1 MKEIAKRKAKRAKRG
16 LGRLFK
22 LHAGKQ
28 YPAEWQGTAPFRLAL
43 RVNGKRIVQAL
54 LTPDGKPIFNRA
66 EAEQERLRLVGPA
79 LARDKVE
86 ALRAVQSKLAD
97 AQTELATAET
107 AAAPGIRV
115 ADAWDRF
122 EEDRTRPDSGES
134 TLEQYGFQFG
144 RFAKWIKETHPEAVT
159 LRDVTPD
166 MAAEYAA
173 NMGKAGFSGGT
184 QNKHLGLLRLVW
196 RILGDA
202 AGVTGD
208 PWAKIARRKDRPHN
222 RRELTPDELR
232 RICETATGELQ
243 ALLAV
248 GIYSG
253 LRLADAATLR
263 QSEVDMK
270 RGIIL
275 RVPAKTARTS
285 GKVVTLPMHPTLR
298 AVLAAQIELHPD
310 AEYILPETATEYNA
324 RRDTVTDRVQSHLW
338 ENGIACHAP
347 GTGFQLKK
355 NDDGNPV
362 RDEKNGRVILEPTG
376 KRAVLSCGFHSLR
389 HSFVSLCRS
398 AGASLSVVES
408 LVGHSNPTMTRLYS
422 HVGEVEA
429 ARAVALLPSV
439 TGAKIEPR
447 REPLPAWARELV
459 ATLTAKNVKAVK
471 AELLKVTP

>member
-1 MKEIAKRKAKRAKRG
+1 M
-16 LGRLFK
+16 FK

-28 YPAEWQGTAPFRLAL
+28 YPPEWQGTAPFYLAL
-43 RVNGKRIVQAL
+43 GTGKTRSVQAL
-54 LTPDGKPIFNRA
+54 KTPDGKPIYSRA
-66 EAEQERLRLVGPA
+66 DAEQERLRLVGPT

-86 ALRAVQSKLAD
+86 ALRAIQSKLAD

-107 AAAPGIRV
+107 AAAAGVRI

-122 EEDRTRPDSGES
+122 TENETRPDSGDS
-134 TLEQYGFQFG
+134 TLAQYGFQFA
-144 RFAKWIKETHPEAVT
+144 RFARWITEKHPAAVT
-159 LRDVTPD
+159 LRDVTPGT
-166 MAAEYAA
+166 AAEYASDLGA
-173 NMGKAGFSGGT
+173 AGFSGGT
-184 QNKHLGLLRLVW
+184 INKHLGLLRLVW

-208 PWAKIARRKDRPHN
+208 PWAKITRRKDRPHN

-243 ALLAV
+243 ALLCV

-263 QSEVDMK
+263 QSETDLQ
-270 RGIIL
+270 RGIII

-310 AEYILPETATEYNA
+310 AEYILPETARDYIE
-324 RRDTVTDRVQSHLW
+324 RRDWITDRVQRHLW
-338 ENGIACHAP
+338 DNGIACHAP
-347 GTGFQLKK
+347 GTGFQFKR
-355 NDDGNPV
+355 DDAGNPK
-362 RDEKNGRVILEPTG
+362 RDEKTGRVILEPTG
-376 KRAVLSCGFHSLR
+376 KRAVIACGFHSLR

-429 ARAVALLPSV
+429 ARAVALLPYV
-439 TGAKIEPR
+439 TGTAAEIQ
-447 REPLPAWARELV
+447 REPLPAWARALV
-459 ATLTAKNVKAVK
+459 ETLTAKNAKTIK